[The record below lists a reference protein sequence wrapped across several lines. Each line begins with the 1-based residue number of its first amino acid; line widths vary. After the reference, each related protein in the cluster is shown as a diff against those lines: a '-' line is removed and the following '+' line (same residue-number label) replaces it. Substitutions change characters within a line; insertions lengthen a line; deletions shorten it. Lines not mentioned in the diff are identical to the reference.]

1 MRRGCPLHRSTA
13 SRRRVH
19 PTRGWRGRRPRRPL
33 VRQAP
38 RREISLPVFALIVV
52 LTVLQSFTRGSAY
65 LIANIAVTVLYY
77 SISLS
82 LKSRASGQWSFGQMT
97 VTLNCGLLS
106 PRAPL
111 KRAGWIVVSYLLLG
125 LPLLYILFSPKRQAF
140 HDFMADTVVI
150 LRKRN

>member
-1 MRRGCPLHRSTA
+1 
-13 SRRRVH
+13 
-19 PTRGWRGRRPRRPL
+19 
-33 VRQAP
+33 
-38 RREISLPVFALIVV
+38 
-52 LTVLQSFTRGSAY
+52 
-65 LIANIAVTVLYY
+65 
-77 SISLS
+77 
-82 LKSRASGQWSFGQMT
+82 MT